1 MNLSTQITN
10 EVASIPA
17 HLDIHFYAD
26 YGHGWGE
33 VENSLLKQLGI
44 ADDISHY
51 SYTKGEFA
59 YLEEDR
65 DLSIFCKKLTSLGIG
80 FSFIEHNEDIAQSP
94 IRNYQSYWSNWSN

>member
-1 MNLSTQITN
+1 MNLSTQT
-10 EVASIPA
+10 
-17 HLDIHFYAD
+17 HLDINFYAD

-51 SYTKGEFA
+51 SFINGDLA

-65 DLSIFCKKLTSLGIG
+65 DLSILCQKLTSLGIG

-94 IRNYQSYWSNWSN
+94 IRNYQSYWSTWSN